1 LLGFTL
7 GAPLATFLQLKMGE
21 RERWSLSL
29 ILTGIVWAF
38 IYFVFRDLLHLPFPR
53 GLLFV
58 WLGIRGL

>member
-1 LLGFTL
+1 
-7 GAPLATFLQLKMGE
+7 M
-21 RERWSLSL
+21 
-29 ILTGIVWAF
+29 VWAF